1 MGADIRNIPD
11 ARAGEVL
18 ADQVTQLMRATGLP
32 NGLSELGYGEDD
44 IEALTDRTLPQQ
56 RLLDI
61 APRDISRADLSQLF
75 RDSMTYW

>member
-1 MGADIRNIPD
+1 MGANIRNIPD

-18 ADQVTQLMRATGLP
+18 AEQVIQLMRATGLP
-32 NGLSELGYGEDD
+32 NGLSELGYTEADV
-44 IEALTDRTLPQQ
+44 EALTDRTLPQK

-61 APRDISRADLSQLF
+61 APRDISCADLSQLF